1 MHRHHRFRRR
11 GLLFALVGL
20 LVTLGVPAAASAAVT
35 SITLEPKASGLESL
49 TQVTS
54 ARDGSG
60 RLFLVERRGVIKV
73 FKDGAV
79 LPTPFLDMQSKV
91 NSSSGERGLASVAF
105 HRNFATTGL
114 LYVFYTGT
122 DGDIFVARYRA
133 NAARTAVMTSSFTPL
148 LRIEHSSA
156 ANHNGGGMAFNPK
169 DGYLYI
175 PVGDGGTQGDP
186 ENDAQ
191 NITRNN
197 LGKILRI
204 SVNGTGAGPYGN
216 YRIPAGNPY
225 VGRTGRDE
233 IFLYGFRNP
242 WRLSF
247 DRATGDLWVADV
259 GWSSWEEVDRRRY
272 GATGGRNYGWNV
284 MEGRHCAGASSCK
297 TTGKTLPVTEYSHAD
312 GNCSIIGGFVYRGP
326 TQTALVGQYVF
337 ADFCSGRIWAMDQ
350 AGGNGSQVL
359 GADTDE
365 RITSFGESDD
375 GELYAVTNDGKLFQV
390 LGS

>member
-1 MHRHHRFRRR
+1 MHRHHRFRRL
-11 GLLFALVGL
+11 GSLLALVGL
-20 LVTLGVPAAASAAVT
+20 LVTLGAPPAASAAVS
-35 SITLEPKASGLESL
+35 SITLDLKASGLQPL

-79 LPTPFLDMQSKV
+79 LPDPFLDMRSKV
-91 NSSSGERGLASVAF
+91 HQGGGERGLLGLAF
-105 HRNFATTGL
+105 HRSFATNAQL
-114 LYVFYTGT
+114 FVFYTGL
-122 DGDIFVARYRA
+122 DGDVFVARYRA

-216 YRIPAGNPY
+216 YRVPAGNPF
-225 VGRTGRDE
+225 VDRTGRDE
-233 IFLYGFRNP
+233 IWAYGFRNP

-259 GWSSWEEVDRRRY
+259 GYSSWEEVNRQRY
-272 GATGGRNYGWNV
+272 GTAGGKNYGWHV
-284 MEGRHCAGASSCK
+284 MEGRHCLNATCNK
-297 TTGKTLPVTEYSHAD
+297 TGKTLPITEYGHTD
-312 GNCSIIGGFVYRGP
+312 GNCSITGGFVYRGP

-337 ADFCSGRIWAMDQ
+337 ADFCSGRIWAIDQ

-365 RITSFGESDD
+365 RITSFGESDN
-375 GELYAVTNDGKLFQV
+375 GELYAVTIDGKLFQV